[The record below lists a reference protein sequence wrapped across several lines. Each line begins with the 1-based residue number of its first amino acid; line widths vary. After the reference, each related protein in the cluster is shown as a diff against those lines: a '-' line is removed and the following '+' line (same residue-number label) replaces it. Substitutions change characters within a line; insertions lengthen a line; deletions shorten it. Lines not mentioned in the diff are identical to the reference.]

1 MNQTVEELTETKHT
15 LTSESLQTLTTA
27 NSSIVAESTRTLHEW
42 GESAI
47 SGRTSVLGA
56 LMTARVRAA
65 KLLLMTTTSELAN
78 IAGGAPEGKSWK
90 ADVADDDWT
99 ALLERGQVLFVA
111 FQQASVKK
119 AGDKLDKARR
129 TYIKEAQDAGV
140 AVDEVK
146 ADVAAAEK
154 EIARMRETYNEAN
167 LLAAVMEGGV
177 EGAENCRSH
186 VEEMVD
192 SSVSSESLHPALWAR
207 VTKLMAR

>member
-1 MNQTVEELTETKHT
+1 MMLVMGLCQRLPASARRDAEGIAAVVDATRHVHNLLAKLDDARLITDKTKKRSVMNQTVKELTETKHT

-90 ADVADDDWT
+90 ADVADNDWT

-129 TYIKEAQDAGV
+129 TYIKEAHEAGV

-154 EIARMRETYNEAN
+154 
-167 LLAAVMEGGV
+167 
-177 EGAENCRSH
+177 
-186 VEEMVD
+186 
-192 SSVSSESLHPALWAR
+192 
-207 VTKLMAR
+207 